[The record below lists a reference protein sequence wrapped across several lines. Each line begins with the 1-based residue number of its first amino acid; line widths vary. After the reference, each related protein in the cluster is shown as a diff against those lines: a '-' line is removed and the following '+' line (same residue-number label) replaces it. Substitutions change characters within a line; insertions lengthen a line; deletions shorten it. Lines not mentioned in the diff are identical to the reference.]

1 MRITFRKQL
10 LWLISVAAL
19 AVASASFASVFGPQ
33 SEKKSPASSF
43 DETMLPG
50 PDIITGASLVAL
62 PNRPVRIA
70 RIVLPEL
77 PSTLQATQVTA
88 DLLKKAFW
96 PHSVEFETLTSGALT
111 ERIREGSVDAFVA
124 SSGYYWRMTQYG
136 ATAVGTLISDRQPD
150 PNNAT
155 ALAFLVRAKDERFN
169 ELYDLK
175 GYSVGSTFATAFM
188 TYRIGLAEIAKLG
201 EDPENFF
208 AQTVFTQRTDN
219 SEVVSLLDR
228 GLVDAVMVK
237 ACWLEAQPTE
247 VQSRY
252 RVLAP
257 RFGGVGCKHSTDTY
271 PGIMMAVTQGAHPI
285 IAHVIA
291 RTILSHPLLPDGH
304 RWAVTTDMRAVDNVY
319 RLLKIENYAYLREM
333 TLHRWLITHW
343 QVPAFV
349 ALLLLG
355 LLLHSWR
362 TSVLV
367 RKRTAQLSSALTE
380 RENAQAEIQS
390 LSERME
396 SLHKVT
402 VVGQL
407 SSMVAHEL
415 AQPLSVIQYY
425 CESQRDILKNK
436 PINERLLD
444 ISRVGIEK
452 ALART
457 RSIVDKVR
465 SYNRGNTSRDDS
477 VDVEASVKRV
487 CATLNAE
494 LLRKTSFNVLCK
506 PALSVRADKL
516 ELELILS
523 NLLKN
528 ALEAS
533 NEASHPVVIIEAF
546 PCADQVVVRVENSGK
561 VLSEEDFHRLKTPL
575 LSSKATGLGL
585 GVTIASALAEANGGQ
600 IQFKA
605 RPEGG
610 LIAVVTLLS
619 AASLPENASRTP
631 TDISRKEF

>member
-1 MRITFRKQL
+1 
-10 LWLISVAAL
+10 
-19 AVASASFASVFGPQ
+19 
-33 SEKKSPASSF
+33 
-43 DETMLPG
+43 
-50 PDIITGASLVAL
+50 
-62 PNRPVRIA
+62 
-70 RIVLPEL
+70 
-77 PSTLQATQVTA
+77 
-88 DLLKKAFW
+88 
-96 PHSVEFETLTSGALT
+96 
-111 ERIREGSVDAFVA
+111 
-124 SSGYYWRMTQYG
+124 
-136 ATAVGTLISDRQPD
+136 
-150 PNNAT
+150 
-155 ALAFLVRAKDERFN
+155 
-169 ELYDLK
+169 
-175 GYSVGSTFATAFM
+175 
-188 TYRIGLAEIAKLG
+188 
-201 EDPENFF
+201 
-208 AQTVFTQRTDN
+208 
-219 SEVVSLLDR
+219 
-228 GLVDAVMVK
+228 
-237 ACWLEAQPTE
+237 
-247 VQSRY
+247 
-252 RVLAP
+252 
-257 RFGGVGCKHSTDTY
+257 
-271 PGIMMAVTQGAHPI
+271 
-285 IAHVIA
+285 
-291 RTILSHPLLPDGH
+291 
-304 RWAVTTDMRAVDNVY
+304 
-319 RLLKIENYAYLREM
+319 M

-436 PINERLLD
+436 PINERLLN

>member
-257 RFGGVGCKHSTDTY
+257 RFGGIGCKHSTDTY
-271 PGIMMAVTQGAHPI
+271 PGIMMARHTRCASDHRARHRPYHSLASPVARLSPLGSHHGHASRRQCLSTAQNRKLRLPSGNDAASVAHHSLASAGVRRFAVVGPSASQLAYIRAGQKAYCSIVFSTHRTGKRSGGNSVAFRTYGKPAQGHG
-285 IAHVIA
+285 
-291 RTILSHPLLPDGH
+291 R
-304 RWAVTTDMRAVDNVY
+304 
-319 RLLKIENYAYLREM
+319 
-333 TLHRWLITHW
+333 
-343 QVPAFV
+343 
-349 ALLLLG
+349 
-355 LLLHSWR
+355 
-362 TSVLV
+362 
-367 RKRTAQLSSALTE
+367 RTALE
-380 RENAQAEIQS
+380 HGR
-390 LSERME
+390 
-396 SLHKVT
+396 
-402 VVGQL
+402 
-407 SSMVAHEL
+407 
-415 AQPLSVIQYY
+415 
-425 CESQRDILKNK
+425 
-436 PINERLLD
+436 
-444 ISRVGIEK
+444 
-452 ALART
+452 ART
-457 RSIVDKVR
+457 R
-465 SYNRGNTSRDDS
+465 
-477 VDVEASVKRV
+477 
-487 CATLNAE
+487 ATAFRHPV
-494 LLRKTSFNVLCK
+494 LLRK
-506 PALSVRADKL
+506 PAGHSQEQTHQRA
-516 ELELILS
+516 
-523 NLLKN
+523 
-528 ALEAS
+528 
-533 NEASHPVVIIEAF
+533 
-546 PCADQVVVRVENSGK
+546 
-561 VLSEEDFHRLKTPL
+561 
-575 LSSKATGLGL
+575 
-585 GVTIASALAEANGGQ
+585 
-600 IQFKA
+600 
-605 RPEGG
+605 
-610 LIAVVTLLS
+610 
-619 AASLPENASRTP
+619 AA
-631 TDISRKEF
+631 

>member
-1 MRITFRKQL
+1 
-10 LWLISVAAL
+10 
-19 AVASASFASVFGPQ
+19 
-33 SEKKSPASSF
+33 
-43 DETMLPG
+43 
-50 PDIITGASLVAL
+50 
-62 PNRPVRIA
+62 
-70 RIVLPEL
+70 
-77 PSTLQATQVTA
+77 
-88 DLLKKAFW
+88 
-96 PHSVEFETLTSGALT
+96 
-111 ERIREGSVDAFVA
+111 
-124 SSGYYWRMTQYG
+124 
-136 ATAVGTLISDRQPD
+136 
-150 PNNAT
+150 
-155 ALAFLVRAKDERFN
+155 
-169 ELYDLK
+169 
-175 GYSVGSTFATAFM
+175 M

-219 SEVVSLLDR
+219 NEVVSLLDR
-228 GLVDAVMVK
+228 SLVDAVMVK
-237 ACWLEAQPTE
+237 ACWLEAQPAE

-257 RFGGVGCKHSTDTY
+257 RYGGVNCKHSTDTY

-333 TLHRWLITHW
+333 TLQRWLETYW
-343 QVPAFV
+343 QVPAFI

-355 LLLHSWR
+355 LALHGWR

-367 RKRTAQLSSALTE
+367 KKRTAQLSSALTE
-380 RENAQAEIQS
+380 REKAQAEIQS
-390 LSERME
+390 LSEHME

-506 PALSVRADKL
+506 PALIVRADKL
-516 ELELILS
+516 EFELILT

-533 NEASHPVVIIEAF
+533 HEASHPVVIVEAF
-546 PCADQVVVRVENSGK
+546 PCGDQVTVRVGNSGK

-575 LSSKATGLGL
+575 LTTKATGLGL

-600 IQFKA
+600 IQFQA

-610 LIAVVTLLS
+610 LIAAVTLPCAVSPLKTDS
-619 AASLPENASRTP
+619 VTP
-631 TDISRKEF
+631 NNHPKEH

>member
-1 MRITFRKQL
+1 
-10 LWLISVAAL
+10 
-19 AVASASFASVFGPQ
+19 
-33 SEKKSPASSF
+33 
-43 DETMLPG
+43 
-50 PDIITGASLVAL
+50 
-62 PNRPVRIA
+62 
-70 RIVLPEL
+70 
-77 PSTLQATQVTA
+77 
-88 DLLKKAFW
+88 
-96 PHSVEFETLTSGALT
+96 
-111 ERIREGSVDAFVA
+111 
-124 SSGYYWRMTQYG
+124 
-136 ATAVGTLISDRQPD
+136 
-150 PNNAT
+150 
-155 ALAFLVRAKDERFN
+155 
-169 ELYDLK
+169 
-175 GYSVGSTFATAFM
+175 M

-257 RFGGVGCKHSTDTY
+257 RFGGIGCKHSTDTY

-415 AQPLSVIQYY
+415 AQLLSVIQYY

-533 NEASHPVVIIEAF
+533 NEVSHPVVIIEAF

>member
-1 MRITFRKQL
+1 
-10 LWLISVAAL
+10 
-19 AVASASFASVFGPQ
+19 
-33 SEKKSPASSF
+33 
-43 DETMLPG
+43 MLPG

-96 PHSVEFETLTSGALT
+96 PHPVEFETLTSGALT

-201 EDPENFF
+201 ENPENFF

-333 TLHRWLITHW
+333 TLYRWLITHW

-390 LSERME
+390 LS
-396 SLHKVT
+396 
-402 VVGQL
+402 
-407 SSMVAHEL
+407 
-415 AQPLSVIQYY
+415 
-425 CESQRDILKNK
+425 
-436 PINERLLD
+436 
-444 ISRVGIEK
+444 
-452 ALART
+452 
-457 RSIVDKVR
+457 
-465 SYNRGNTSRDDS
+465 
-477 VDVEASVKRV
+477 
-487 CATLNAE
+487 
-494 LLRKTSFNVLCK
+494 
-506 PALSVRADKL
+506 
-516 ELELILS
+516 
-523 NLLKN
+523 
-528 ALEAS
+528 
-533 NEASHPVVIIEAF
+533 
-546 PCADQVVVRVENSGK
+546 
-561 VLSEEDFHRLKTPL
+561 
-575 LSSKATGLGL
+575 
-585 GVTIASALAEANGGQ
+585 
-600 IQFKA
+600 
-605 RPEGG
+605 
-610 LIAVVTLLS
+610 
-619 AASLPENASRTP
+619 
-631 TDISRKEF
+631 

>member
-1 MRITFRKQL
+1 MRAIFGKQI
-10 LWLISVAAL
+10 LWLSSVAAL
-19 AVASASFASVFGPQ
+19 AVTTAAFASV
-33 SEKKSPASSF
+33 SDSPSAPFSKPTVL
-43 DETMLPG
+43 DETTFPE

-70 RIVLPEL
+70 RIILPEL
-77 PSTLQATQVTA
+77 PSTLQATEVTA

-96 PHSVEFETLTSGALT
+96 PHPVEFETLTSKELT
-111 ERIREGSVDAFVA
+111 ERIREGQIDAFVA

-136 ATAVGTLISDRQPD
+136 VTAVGTLISGRQPD

-175 GYSVGSTFATAFM
+175 GYAVGSTFSTAFM

-237 ACWLEAQPTE
+237 ACWLEAQPAE

-257 RFGGVGCKHSTDTY
+257 RYGGVNCKHSTDTY

-319 RLLKIENYAYLREM
+319 RLLQIENYAYLREM
-333 TLHRWLITHW
+333 TLQRWLETYW
-343 QVPAFV
+343 QVPAFI

-355 LLLHSWR
+355 LALHGWR

-367 RKRTAQLSSALTE
+367 KKRTAQLSSALTE
-380 RENAQAEIQS
+380 REKAQAEIQS
-390 LSERME
+390 LSEHME

-506 PALSVRADKL
+506 PALIVRADKL
-516 ELELILS
+516 EFELILT

-533 NEASHPVVIIEAF
+533 HEASHPVVIVEAF
-546 PCADQVVVRVENSGK
+546 PCGDQVTVRVENSGK

-575 LSSKATGLGL
+575 LTTKATGLGL

-600 IQFKA
+600 IQFQA

-610 LIAVVTLLS
+610 LIAAVTLPCAVSPLKTDS
-619 AASLPENASRTP
+619 VTP
-631 TDISRKEF
+631 HNHPKEH

>member
-1 MRITFRKQL
+1 MQVCTIGDDRTCCI
-10 LWLISVAAL
+10 VA
-19 AVASASFASVFGPQ
+19 
-33 SEKKSPASSF
+33 
-43 DETMLPG
+43 
-50 PDIITGASLVAL
+50 
-62 PNRPVRIA
+62 R
-70 RIVLPEL
+70 
-77 PSTLQATQVTA
+77 
-88 DLLKKAFW
+88 
-96 PHSVEFETLTSGALT
+96 
-111 ERIREGSVDAFVA
+111 
-124 SSGYYWRMTQYG
+124 
-136 ATAVGTLISDRQPD
+136 
-150 PNNAT
+150 
-155 ALAFLVRAKDERFN
+155 
-169 ELYDLK
+169 
-175 GYSVGSTFATAFM
+175 
-188 TYRIGLAEIAKLG
+188 
-201 EDPENFF
+201 
-208 AQTVFTQRTDN
+208 
-219 SEVVSLLDR
+219 
-228 GLVDAVMVK
+228 
-237 ACWLEAQPTE
+237 E

-257 RFGGVGCKHSTDTY
+257 RFGGIGCKHSTDTY

-506 PALSVRADKL
+506 PALIVRADKL
-516 ELELILS
+516 EFELILT

-533 NEASHPVVIIEAF
+533 HEASHPVVIVEAF
-546 PCADQVVVRVENSGK
+546 PCGSISNKSTFFPSEATVAAMLTAEVVFPTPPFWFAKDIIMLTTFLS
-561 VLSEEDFHRLKTPL
+561 VLQICEE
-575 LSSKATGLGL
+575 LSSGSCVSENIIPVFARF
-585 GVTIASALAEANGGQ
+585 VNG
-600 IQFKA
+600 ILVF
-605 RPEGG
+605 
-610 LIAVVTLLS
+610 
-619 AASLPENASRTP
+619 
-631 TDISRKEF
+631 